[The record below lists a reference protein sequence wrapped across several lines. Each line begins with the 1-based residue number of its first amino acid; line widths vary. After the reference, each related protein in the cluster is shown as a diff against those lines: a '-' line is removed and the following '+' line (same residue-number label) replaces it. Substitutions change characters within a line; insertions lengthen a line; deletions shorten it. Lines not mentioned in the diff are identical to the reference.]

1 MQRIQARACCFHEY
15 SEGRWRRAG
24 GTFFYYFYGREKLLY
39 VEVLA
44 LHLQRYIILC
54 FIWRSMLGFQCCCS
68 LVVYW
73 AGYAE
78 DCRGAIMCR
87 SGCLKAYL
95 WEPLVVLG
103 GGNAAVAA
111 RPNVCWVISCVF
123 LGTPGAGS
131 LELPVI

>member
-1 MQRIQARACCFHEY
+1 MLLLF
-15 SEGRWRRAG
+15 G
-24 GTFFYYFYGREKLLY
+24 G
-39 VEVLA
+39 
-44 LHLQRYIILC
+44 
-54 FIWRSMLGFQCCCS
+54 
-68 LVVYW
+68 LV

-103 GGNAAVAA
+103 GNAVVAV
-111 RPNVCWVISCVF
+111 RPNVCWVIRSVF

-131 LELPVI
+131 LELSAIQSSY